1 MLVGMGPFAEL
12 LLNAVASGVL
22 LGGFYAAVAIGVG
35 IAFGMLDIPNL
46 AHPAF
51 VMLGGFASY
60 ELSTAAGLDPIVAGV
75 LMTPLFFALG
85 LGVYHAYHFCFERR
99 GDKPLQGLAFFFGV
113 MFITEVLLVLIFGA
127 DYRSVDAA
135 YIGPDLRL
143 GPVDLPTRML
153 VPFGVSLA
161 LVAGLQ
167 AFLSRTYLGR
177 AILAVSQDA
186 MALRLMSISPYRTK
200 LFAFALSIA
209 TASIAGSLMVVIEPI
224 EPSLGRDFIGRT
236 FAVVVLGGMGSLP
249 GMLVAAILLG
259 VAESLTS
266 TLYDPSLAPA
276 IAFGFLLPALALRGG
291 GPLGRNA

>member
-1 MLVGMGPFAEL
+1 MGPFAEL
-12 LLNAVASGVL
+12 LLNAVVSGVL
-22 LGGFYAAVAIGVG
+22 LGGFYAAVAVGVA
-35 IAFGMLDIPNL
+35 ISFGMLDIPNL

-51 VMLGGFASY
+51 VMLGAFASY
-60 ELSTAAGLDPIVAGV
+60 ELSTRLGMDPIVTGV
-75 LMTPLFFALG
+75 LVSPLFFLLG
-85 LGVYHAYHFCFERR
+85 MGVYHAYHHCFERR

-135 YIGPDLRL
+135 YIGPALQL

-161 LVAGLQ
+161 LIAGLQ
-167 AFLSRTYLGR
+167 AFLTRTYLGR
-177 AILAVSQDA
+177 AILAVSQDQ

-209 TASIAGSLMVVIEPI
+209 TGAIAGALMIVIQPV

-291 GPLGRNA
+291 GPLGRSA